1 MFLPA
6 CRPPCP
12 RVSPGFR
19 IPLHPT
25 FAYSSS
31 LFSDLIH
38 VIVNL
43 REVLENCLGE
53 HPCPRTLDRYMPQV
67 KRVVYDLLVGLR
79 NKQAPYW
86 ESVYASQRRKAST
99 LELNRQST

>member
-1 MFLPA
+1 MFANLS
-6 CRPPCP
+6 
-12 RVSPGFR
+12 SP
-19 IPLHPT
+19 L
-25 FAYSSS
+25 
-31 LFSDLIH
+31 SDLIH
-38 VIVNL
+38 IIVNL

-53 HPCPRTLDRYMPQV
+53 YPCPQTLDRYMPQV